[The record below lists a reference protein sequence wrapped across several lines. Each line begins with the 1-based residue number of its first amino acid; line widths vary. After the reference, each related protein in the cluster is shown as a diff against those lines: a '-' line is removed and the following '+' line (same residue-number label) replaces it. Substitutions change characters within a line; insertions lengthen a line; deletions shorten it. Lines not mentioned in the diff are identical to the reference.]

1 MTVAAQ
7 RPQNTRVSESTRM
20 SQGARTSQSAQ
31 APVRPADA
39 DAAGRQVEE
48 ILDRL
53 EAAAGPASRGV
64 GDELVRALMRFYG
77 AGLARVLEL
86 VTTAGGAVA
95 REALLADSRV
105 AALLTLHDLHP
116 DELPARVG
124 RALAAVPGRP
134 FELAGLDE
142 AAASVTLLR
151 SASAASSGC
160 GCGSTPDAGQEAV
173 ETALA
178 CFAPEIDRVEVPAP
192 SPQAAPLLQIG
203 VRPGATAGAAR

>member
-1 MTVAAQ
+1 MTVTAVTAQ
-7 RPQNTRVSESTRM
+7 APQNN
-20 SQGARTSQSAQ
+20 RTSQNPQTLQNTQ

-86 VTTAGGAVA
+86 VTAAGAA
-95 REALLADSRV
+95 ASREALLADSRV

-116 DELPARVG
+116 DDLPARVE

-134 FELAGLDE
+134 FELAALDE

-151 SASAASSGC
+151 SGSAASSGC
-160 GCGSTPDAGQEAV
+160 GCGSAPDGGQEAV

-178 CFAPEIDRVEVPAP
+178 CFAPEIGKVEVSAP
-192 SPQAAPLLQIG
+192 SPQAPLLQIG
-203 VRPGATAGAAR
+203 LRPGATAGAAR

>member
-1 MTVAAQ
+1 MIVAAQ
-7 RPQNTRVSESTRM
+7 TRQAAQNQNRETTPQS
-20 SQGARTSQSAQ
+20 
-31 APVRPADA
+31 PVRPADA

-53 EAAAGPASRGV
+53 EAAVGPASRGL

-86 VTTAGGAVA
+86 VSTAGGAA
-95 REALLADSRV
+95 SREALLADSRV

-116 DELPARVG
+116 DDLRGRVE
-124 RALAAVPGRP
+124 RALATVPGRP

-142 AAASVTLLR
+142 AAASVTLRR
-151 SASAASSGC
+151 SATAAASGGC
-160 GCGSTPDAGQEAV
+160 GCGSAPDAGQEAA

-178 CFAPEIDRVEVPAP
+178 CFAPELDRIEVSAP
-192 SPQAAPLLQIG
+192 SPQAPLLQIG
-203 VRPGATAGAAR
+203 TRPGAATAGAAR

>member
-1 MTVAAQ
+1 MTAAHA
-7 RPQNTRVSESTRM
+7 RPAGVP
-20 SQGARTSQSAQ
+20 AD
-31 APVRPADA
+31 ADA

-53 EAAAGPASRGV
+53 GATAGPVSRAA

-86 VTTAGGAVA
+86 VTVAGGDAP

-116 DELPARVG
+116 DDLPTRVR
-124 RALAAVPGRP
+124 RALDAVPGRP
-134 FELAGLDE
+134 FEPVGLDE
-142 AAASVTLLR
+142 AAGAVTVR
-151 SASAASSGC
+151 RAAAESGGC
-160 GCGSTPDAGQEAV
+160 GCGSTLETGREAV

-178 CFAPEIDRVEVPAP
+178 CFAPELDTVELLPAD
-192 SPQAAPLLQIG
+192 PQTPLLQIG
-203 VRPGATAGAAR
+203 LRPDAVPAAAR